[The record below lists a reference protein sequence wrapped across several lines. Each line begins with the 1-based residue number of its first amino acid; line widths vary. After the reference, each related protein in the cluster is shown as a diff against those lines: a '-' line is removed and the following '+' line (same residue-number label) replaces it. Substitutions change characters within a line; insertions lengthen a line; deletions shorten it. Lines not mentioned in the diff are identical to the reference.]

1 MKKESNLK
9 RLLEYAGGYK
19 YLTIASWI
27 LSALSALV
35 ALLPFV
41 YIWKVIKEVLD
52 VAPNYGEVQD
62 LSHNGW
68 MAVVFA
74 VAAILIYIAALIC
87 SHLAAFRVQTN
98 MRTKAM
104 HHIVTLPM
112 GFMDGIG
119 SGKVRKTVYE
129 SSAATET
136 YLAHQLPDKANAL
149 ATPVGLIVLLLVF
162 DWRLGLLSLLP
173 VAAAFVIMSV
183 MTGKRMAKKM
193 EEYNNALG
201 QMSNEAVEYV
211 RGISVVKTFGQ
222 SVFSF
227 RRFKEA
233 IDNYEKWV
241 IAYTKD
247 LRFPMMC
254 YTTLVNGIFAV
265 LVAAALVMASGGVT
279 NEFLLN
285 LIYYI
290 IITPIITLT
299 LTKIMYASENKLI
312 VADAM
317 SRIDSILEMEPLPE
331 TDHPKHPKDN
341 SVELSGVSFRYK
353 DAERN
358 ALENISLTIKP
369 GEHVAFVGP
378 SGGGK
383 TTLASIVARF
393 WDVNSGSVK
402 IGGINVKDIPKE
414 ELMDTVSFVFQD
426 SKLLK
431 TSILE
436 NVRIVGGIYFSIANA
451 WDSIRRYLI
460 ALNSCTSINIYSY
473 FSQCDLWNCGIKSQ
487 HMVSIILILLL
498 SRCKLREFVQNADNF
513 TLYLYRRCRNFVF
526 FYICIGNGR
535 ITGSFLELLY
545 MIEKISCRNDMVQ
558 VPRKNYRRFGSKHA
572 KPRATDFAIVAHRN
586 NAISFKQWSC
596 RTK

>member
-9 RLLEYAGGYK
+9 RLLEYAGSYK

-52 VAPNYGEVQD
+52 VAPNYRDVQD

-68 MAVVFA
+68 MAVGFA
-74 VAAILIYIAALIC
+74 VAAILIYIVALMC
-87 SHLAAFRVQTN
+87 SHLAAFRVQAN

-119 SGKVRKTVYE
+119 SGKVRKIVYE

-265 LVAAALVMASGGVT
+265 LVAAALVMTSGGVT

-285 LIYYI
+285 LMYYI

-317 SRIDSILEMEPLPE
+317 SRIDGILEMEQLPE
-331 TDHPKHPKDN
+331 VKNPKHPKDN

-393 WDVNSGSVK
+393 WDVENGSVK
-402 IGGINVKDIPKE
+402 IGGVNVKDIPKE

-436 NVRIVGGIYFSIANA
+436 NVRMAKPDASRREILKALHDAQCDDILEKLPQGVDTLVGTKGVYLSGGEQQRISIARVMLKNA
-451 WDSIRRYLI
+451 P
-460 ALNSCTSINIYSY
+460 
-473 FSQCDLWNCGIKSQ
+473 
-487 HMVSIILILLL
+487 VLILDEATAFADPDNEA
-498 SRCKLREFVQNADNF
+498 KVQAAF
-513 TLYLYRRCRNFVF
+513 SVLAKGKTVL
-526 FYICIGNGR
+526 
-535 ITGSFLELLY
+535 
-545 MIEKISCRNDMVQ
+545 MI
-558 VPRKNYRRFGSKHA
+558 
-572 KPRATDFAIVAHRN
+572 AHRLSTVTGADRIVVIKDGKIEDTGTHGQLKDKDGLYAEMWRQYN
-586 NAISFKQWSC
+586 KAAEWKVGVSKCKSLC
-596 RTK
+596 